1 MCTYLFTL
9 LNLTDHLFQVFGHVD
24 VGLLTVTI
32 PESDDVNFCVKYY
45 TQLYNISNNAT
56 TATRYQMDDLLFLD
70 DDVDLC
76 NEDTVRVDLKG
87 KIVIAPVPQLSNDSS
102 SNCSLDDQAQ
112 LVHDKE
118 GLGLILRTSNFN
130 SNFNS
135 SNGTEGDTV
144 VASLYKRN
152 DSQLL
157 QNLAEKNPS
166 GKEMYLVRPA
176 IEKQFDWSLIVI
188 LVMACFCV
196 SVGSACGG
204 YAKMDL

>member
-1 MCTYLFTL
+1 
-9 LNLTDHLFQVFGHVD
+9 
-24 VGLLTVTI
+24 
-32 PESDDVNFCVKYY
+32 
-45 TQLYNISNNAT
+45 
-56 TATRYQMDDLLFLD
+56 MDDLLFLD

-76 NEDTVRVDLKG
+76 NEDTIKVDLKG

-102 SNCSLDDQAQ
+102 PNCSLDDQAQ

-118 GLGLILRTSNFN
+118 GLGLIMRTSNFN

-135 SNGTEGDTV
+135 SNSTDGDTV